1 MLTRLRPIAKKFA
14 GKPARILAD
23 KNVHPNMITLIGLL
37 ISILVPFTTYYIGP
51 LTGGIII
58 ILSAY
63 FDVLDGEVARIGG
76 KKTMFGAFLDST
88 IDRVEDAL
96 YSLSLI
102 YVGINPLMVV
112 ALIVSSYL
120 ISYTRARAEALGV
133 KMEGIG
139 IVERA
144 ERVIMIAVALLIS
157 VISLLITQI
166 IVITLIVL
174 SIITVI
180 QRVFYVYRALQT
192 PLP

>member
-1 MLTRLRPIAKKFA
+1 MLTRLRPIAKKFV
-14 GKPARILAD
+14 GKPAKILAD
-23 KNVHPNMITLIGLL
+23 KNVHPNTITLIGLL
-37 ISILVPFTTYYIGP
+37 ISILVPFTTYYMGP

-63 FDVLDGEVARIGG
+63 FDVLDGEVARISG

-102 YVGINPLMVV
+102 CVGINPLMVV

-120 ISYTRARAEALGV
+120 ISYTRARAEVLGV

-144 ERVIMIAVALLIS
+144 ERVIMIAVALLTS
-157 VISLLITQI
+157 VISPLITQI
-166 IVITLIVL
+166 VVTTLIVL
-174 SIITVI
+174 SIITII
-180 QRVFYVYRALQT
+180 QRVLYVYRTLQT